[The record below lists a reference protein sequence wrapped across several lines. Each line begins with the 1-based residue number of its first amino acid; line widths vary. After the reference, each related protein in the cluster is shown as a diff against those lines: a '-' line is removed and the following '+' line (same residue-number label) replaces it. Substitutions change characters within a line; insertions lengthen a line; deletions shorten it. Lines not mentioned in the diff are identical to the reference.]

1 MILRNYF
8 SLLFFLVFLPG
19 LAVAFDR
26 DQLVRDARA
35 QIGVTTDYDPTYRQ
49 LDYPLGDVPVQTGVC
64 TDVIIRALRQQNID
78 LQQLVHED
86 MVRHFAVYPQKW
98 GLKRTDRNIDHR
110 RVPNLETWF
119 ARHAESLSLTDL
131 DSYQP
136 GDIITW
142 RLPGNLPHIGIVSD
156 RRAEDGAPLII
167 HNIGRGTQ
175 EENILNEYSRITHY
189 RYQP

>member
-1 MILRNYF
+1 MILRSYLT
-8 SLLFFLVFLPG
+8 LLFFTLLPH
-19 LAVAFDR
+19 LALAFDR
-26 DQLVRDARA
+26 NQLVRDARA
-35 QIGVTTDYDPTYRQ
+35 QIGVTIGYDGTYRQ
-49 LDYPLGDVPVQTGVC
+49 LDYPLGDVSVQTGVC

-136 GDIITW
+136 GDIVTW

>member
-1 MILRNYF
+1 MILRSYLT
-8 SLLFFLVFLPG
+8 LLFFTLLPH
-19 LAVAFDR
+19 LALAFDR
-26 DQLVRDARA
+26 NQLVRDARA
-35 QIGVTTDYDPTYRQ
+35 QIGVTIGYDGTYRQ
-49 LDYPLGDVPVQTGVC
+49 LDYPLGDVSVQTGVC

-136 GDIITW
+136 GDIVTW
-142 RLPGNLPHIGIVSD
+142 RLPGNLLHIGIVSD

-167 HNIGRGTQ
+167 HNIGCGTQ

>member
-1 MILRNYF
+1 MILRSYLT
-8 SLLFFLVFLPG
+8 LLFFTLLPH
-19 LAVAFDR
+19 LALAFDR
-26 DQLVRDARA
+26 NQLVRDARA
-35 QIGVTTDYDPTYRQ
+35 QIGVTIGYDGTYRQ

-136 GDIITW
+136 GDIVTW

-156 RRAEDGAPLII
+156 RRAQDGTPLII

-175 EENILNEYSRITHY
+175 EENILNEYSHITHY

>member
-1 MILRNYF
+1 MILRSYLT
-8 SLLFFLVFLPG
+8 LLFFTLLPH
-19 LAVAFDR
+19 LALAFDR
-26 DQLVRDARA
+26 NQLVRDARA
-35 QIGVTTDYDPTYRQ
+35 QIGVTIGYDGTYRQ

-136 GDIITW
+136 GDIVTW

-156 RRAEDGAPLII
+156 RRAEDGTPLII

>member
-1 MILRNYF
+1 M
-8 SLLFFLVFLPG
+8 PH
-19 LAVAFDR
+19 LALAFDR
-26 DQLVRDARA
+26 NQLVRDARA
-35 QIGVTTDYDPTYRQ
+35 QIGVTIGYDGTYRQ
-49 LDYPLGDVPVQTGVC
+49 LDYPLGDVSVQTGVC

>member
-1 MILRNYF
+1 MILRSYLT
-8 SLLFFLVFLPG
+8 LLFFTLLPH
-19 LAVAFDR
+19 LALAFDR
-26 DQLVRDARA
+26 NQLVRDARA
-35 QIGVTTDYDPTYRQ
+35 QIGVTIGYDGTYRQ

-136 GDIITW
+136 GDIVTW
-142 RLPGNLPHIGIVSD
+142 RLPGNLLHIGIVSD

>member
-1 MILRNYF
+1 MILRSYLT
-8 SLLFFLVFLPG
+8 LLFFTLLPH
-19 LAVAFDR
+19 LALAFDR
-26 DQLVRDARA
+26 NQLVRDARA
-35 QIGVTTDYDPTYRQ
+35 QIGVTIGYDGTYRQ
-49 LDYPLGDVPVQTGVC
+49 LDYPLGDVSVQTGVC

>member
-1 MILRNYF
+1 MILRSYLT
-8 SLLFFLVFLPG
+8 LLFFTLLPH
-19 LAVAFDR
+19 LALAFDR
-26 DQLVRDARA
+26 NQLVRDARA
-35 QIGVTTDYDPTYRQ
+35 QIGVTIGYDGTYRQ
-49 LDYPLGDVPVQTGVC
+49 LDYPLGDVPMQTGIC
-64 TDVIIRALRQQNID
+64 TNVIIRALRQQNID

-136 GDIITW
+136 GDIVTW
-142 RLPGNLPHIGIVSD
+142 RLPGNLLHIGIVSD

>member
-1 MILRNYF
+1 MILHLYLT
-8 SLLFFLVFLPG
+8 LLFFTLLPH
-19 LAVAFDR
+19 LALAFDR
-26 DQLVRDARA
+26 NQLVRDARA
-35 QIGVTTDYDPTYRQ
+35 QIGVTIGYDGTYRQ
-49 LDYPLGDVPVQTGVC
+49 LDYPLGDVSVQTGVC

-136 GDIITW
+136 GDIVTW